1 MFYLSFLGKDLG
13 AEKKVTRKLSDFSG
27 HQLQFIEALGVA
39 GEASGP
45 GATLTLQRSTV
56 RNAIELLKI

>member
-1 MFYLSFLGKDLG
+1 MGS
-13 AEKKVTRKLSDFSG
+13 EKKVTRKFRDFSG
-27 HQLQFIEALGVA
+27 CQLQFIEALGVG

-56 RNAIELLKI
+56 RNVVELLKM